1 MWVQHK
7 THHWIVPKVPGT
19 KLLHRF
25 QTPMFETYF
34 GNLSRCSME
43 NNWIHKFCLRM
54 ECYRCRNVALRHL
67 TPPGEAAALVGAFQ
81 WLREQR
87 GTALC
92 SILSILQPGGM
103 GGNPAPLGLEVVR
116 WGLAVPERCPGTGH
130 LPWKGPCPRARPTV
144 VFSPQQSPIIP

>member
-7 THHWIVPKVPGT
+7 THPWIVPKVPGT

-116 WGLAVPERCPGTGH
+116 WGLAS
-130 LPWKGPCPRARPTV
+130 LKGVLELGISLGKAPALEQD
-144 VFSPQQSPIIP
+144 PQLCFLLSNPP